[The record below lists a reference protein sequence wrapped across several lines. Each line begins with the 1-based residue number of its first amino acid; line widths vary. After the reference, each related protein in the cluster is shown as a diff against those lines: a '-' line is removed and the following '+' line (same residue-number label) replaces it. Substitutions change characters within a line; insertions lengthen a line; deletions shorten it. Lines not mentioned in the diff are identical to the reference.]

1 MATKRTLKQ
10 MIEKHEKDAAYLE
23 AKAAECARRA
33 KDKRERA
40 EKLREEAAEAA
51 S

>member
-1 MATKRTLKQ
+1 MADKLTLKQ
-10 MIEKHEKDAAYLE
+10 RIEKHEKDAEYLE
-23 AKAAECARRA
+23 AKAAEFSRRA

-40 EKLREEAAEAA
+40 EKMRREAAEAN